1 MLTVVI
7 NFAEKPEKATNVL
20 GYKIELTFKKDKAI
34 LNEAP
39 GIVEAR
45 YGIENIH

>member
-7 NFAEKPEKATNVL
+7 KFAEQPEKATIVSV
-20 GYKIELTFKKDKAI
+20 YKIELTLKKDKAI